1 MPPIFDQIYFCNYI
15 SCLALVAPLQCGM
28 DIVLRANGDK
38 IYPRYN
44 RKYNVIFA
52 AFHAFI
58 IQYCFHSRIVKLTM
72 LINVNTIVVL
82 LQDSVIQ
89 SNILLCTTF
98 ISFLL
103 SITLIRIP
111 SY

>member
-28 DIVLRANGDK
+28 DLVLRANGDK

-72 LINVNTIVVL
+72 LINVNIALFKV
-82 LQDSVIQ
+82 
-89 SNILLCTTF
+89 TF
-98 ISFLL
+98 CYAQHLFLFC
-103 SITLIRIP
+103 
-111 SY
+111 

>member
-1 MPPIFDQIYFCNYI
+1 MNCLPFSTKFIFAIIF
-15 SCLALVAPLQCGM
+15 SCLALVAPLQYRM

-58 IQYCFHSRIVKLTM
+58 IQYCFHSRIVKITM
-72 LINVNTIVVL
+72 LINVNTIV
-82 LQDSVIQ
+82 
-89 SNILLCTTF
+89 
-98 ISFLL
+98 
-103 SITLIRIP
+103 IR
-111 SY
+111 